1 MPFFLLVESE
11 SFSTGYTT
19 IAQVVTVFHGPDKAT
34 WCKVT
39 EKVLIKVN
47 HSQRCGM
54 VVSWCGL
61 PIWQNWEFEVL
72 FSFLLAEESNK
83 SCLGPFPTG
92 TSYQMMA

>member
-1 MPFFLLVESE
+1 
-11 SFSTGYTT
+11 
-19 IAQVVTVFHGPDKAT
+19 
-34 WCKVT
+34 
-39 EKVLIKVN
+39 
-47 HSQRCGM
+47 M

-92 TSYQMMA
+92 TGLSDDGLTPILLTGRVVLSVLGEQRYFEVMK